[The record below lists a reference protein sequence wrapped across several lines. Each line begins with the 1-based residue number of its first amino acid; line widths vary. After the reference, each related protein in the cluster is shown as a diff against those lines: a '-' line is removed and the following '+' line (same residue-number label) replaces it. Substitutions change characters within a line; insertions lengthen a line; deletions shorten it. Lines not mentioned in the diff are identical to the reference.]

1 MKKLIFFFALILS
14 LSQVFAQSE
23 VTFKAMAPGSVAMGE
38 QFKLVYSINAQARDL
53 QTPDLSD
60 FDVLF
65 GPATTEFT
73 SMNYTNG
80 KATNEYSLSMT
91 YTLMPKKEGTFTIGP
106 ATIKAKGANY
116 SSNALTIKVLPPNQP
131 SQKLEEGATKAD
143 IKDAINKNGIF
154 ARVELSK
161 KKVYEQEA
169 ILATFKLYTLYDCEI
184 TNVKFPEYAGFL
196 AQEIENPNPQWVLEN
211 VNGRNYSTVV
221 LRQAILY
228 PQKTGLINIE
238 GAKINANIRVRVE
251 RKNAPR
257 SVFDLDSFFDQ
268 YQEVQKEVVVAPQS
282 VDVIPLPSGKPAS
295 FNGAVG
301 EFSMTAKLKNSTVKT
316 NESLVLD
323 VNISGSGN
331 IKLIKD
337 PEVKFPNDF
346 EIYDPKVESNIN
358 VGRGGA
364 SGSKKIEYL
373 AIPRFAGDF
382 EIPAIEFS
390 YFDVKSKSYKTLTQG
405 PFNVHVEKGANDGTS
420 PQVINDFTRKEDL
433 KHLGSDIRYIKVK
446 GINFVQRGA
455 ELFGTFAY
463 WLMYIIPT
471 LLFAIF
477 VIIYRKRI
485 KENADIEKVRNKKAN
500 KIAVRRLKS
509 AGKLLQEHK
518 KEAFY
523 DEVMRALWGY
533 ISDKLNIEQAVLTK
547 ENVQQELMKHDISA
561 NMIDDFI
568 SILNECEFA
577 RYAPGEGSEAMD
589 KLYSQALD
597 VIGRIENTFK
607 K

>member
-1 MKKLIFFFALILS
+1 M
-14 LSQVFAQSE
+14 
-23 VTFKAMAPGSVAMGE
+23 
-38 QFKLVYSINAQARDL
+38 
-53 QTPDLSD
+53 
-60 FDVLF
+60 
-65 GPATTEFT
+65 
-73 SMNYTNG
+73 
-80 KATNEYSLSMT
+80 
-91 YTLMPKKEGTFTIGP
+91 
-106 ATIKAKGANY
+106 
-116 SSNALTIKVLPPNQP
+116 
-131 SQKLEEGATKAD
+131 
-143 IKDAINKNGIF
+143 
-154 ARVELSK
+154 
-161 KKVYEQEA
+161 
-169 ILATFKLYTLYDCEI
+169 
-184 TNVKFPEYAGFL
+184 
-196 AQEIENPNPQWVLEN
+196 
-211 VNGRNYSTVV
+211 
-221 LRQAILY
+221 
-228 PQKTGLINIE
+228 
-238 GAKINANIRVRVE
+238 
-251 RKNAPR
+251 
-257 SVFDLDSFFDQ
+257 
-268 YQEVQKEVVVAPQS
+268 
-282 VDVIPLPSGKPAS
+282 
-295 FNGAVG
+295 
-301 EFSMTAKLKNSTVKT
+301 
-316 NESLVLD
+316 
-323 VNISGSGN
+323 
-331 IKLIKD
+331 
-337 PEVKFPNDF
+337 
-346 EIYDPKVESNIN
+346 
-358 VGRGGA
+358 
-364 SGSKKIEYL
+364 
-373 AIPRFAGDF
+373 
-382 EIPAIEFS
+382 
-390 YFDVKSKSYKTLTQG
+390 
-405 PFNVHVEKGANDGTS
+405 HVEKGANDGTS

>member
-14 LSQVFAQSE
+14 LSQAFAQSE
-23 VTFKAMAPGSVAMGE
+23 VAFKAMAPGSVAMGE

-131 SQKLEEGATKAD
+131 SQKLEEGASKSD

-184 TNVKFPEYAGFL
+184 TNVKFPEYDGFL

-211 VNGRNYSTVV
+211 INGRNYSTVI

-238 GAKINANIRVRVE
+238 GGKINANIRVRVE

-301 EFSMTAKLKNSTVKT
+301 EFTMTAKLKNSAVKT

-420 PQVINDFTRKEDL
+420 SQVINDFTRKEDL
-433 KHLGSDIRYIKVK
+433 KHLGNDIRYIKVK

-455 ELFGTFAY
+455 DLFGTFAY

-485 KENADIEKVRNKKAN
+485 KENANVEKVRNKKAN
-500 KIAVRRLKS
+500 KIAVRRLKF

-533 ISDKLNIEQAVLTK
+533 ISDKLNIEQAALTK
-547 ENVQQELMKHDISA
+547 ENVQHELMKHDIST

-568 SILNECEFA
+568 NILNECEFA
-577 RYAPGEGSEAMD
+577 QYAPGEGSEAMD
-589 KLYSQALD
+589 KLYTQALD

>member
-14 LSQVFAQSE
+14 LSQAFAQSE
-23 VTFKAMAPGSVAMGE
+23 VAFKAMAPGSVAMGE

-106 ATIKAKGANY
+106 ASIKAKGANY

-131 SQKLEEGATKAD
+131 SQKLEEGATKSD
-143 IKDAINKNGIF
+143 VKGAINKNGIF

-184 TNVKFPEYAGFL
+184 TNVKFPEYDGFL

-211 VNGRNYSTVV
+211 INGRNYSTVI

-238 GAKINANIRVRVE
+238 GGKINANIRVRVE

-301 EFSMTAKLKNSTVKT
+301 EFTMTAKLKNSTVKT

-331 IKLIKD
+331 IKLLKD

-346 EIYDPKVESNIN
+346 EVYDPKVESNIN

-390 YFDVKSKSYKTLTQG
+390 YFDVKSKSYKTLTHG
-405 PFNVHVEKGANDGTS
+405 PFNVHVEKGANDGAS
-420 PQVINDFTRKEDL
+420 SQVINDFTRKEDL
-433 KHLGSDIRYIKVK
+433 KHLGNDIRYIKVK

-455 ELFGTFAY
+455 DLFGTFAY

-485 KENADIEKVRNKKAN
+485 KENADVEKVRNKKAN

-561 NMIDDFI
+561 SMIDDFI